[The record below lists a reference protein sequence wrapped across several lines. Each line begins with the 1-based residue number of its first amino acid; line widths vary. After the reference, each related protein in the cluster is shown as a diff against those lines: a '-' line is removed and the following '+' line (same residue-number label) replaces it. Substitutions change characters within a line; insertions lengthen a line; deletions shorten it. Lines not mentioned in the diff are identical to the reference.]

1 MIKPRINPVSIV
13 QSEAQSAASVLT
25 TAIPAA
31 ASKIQ
36 SAAGTI
42 ETAAINIDTIKALI
56 PRNCSLGTKQFCVG
70 FSTHTK
76 CNDLPLNISDIIPED
91 IVNFVGDEIQALQP
105 LEGIMAKITPVNI
118 QDLLILG
125 LGLMLVMAILF
136 ICLIRGLLAFVHF
149 FIRLGFCL
157 VFSLL
162 FFLSFLIPTIFLYHV
177 QSKIQDLGS
186 RIEVEK
192 GNVANLFVGALC
204 CASFMV
210 LAVIMS
216 VIL

>member
-1 MIKPRINPVSIV
+1 ML

-36 SAAGTI
+36 SATSSI
-42 ETAAINIDTIKALI
+42 ETAGSDAIKSLI

-105 LEGIMAKITPVNI
+105 LEGIMAKVTPGNI
-118 QDLLILG
+118 QDLLVLG
-125 LGLMLVMAILF
+125 CFVMAFLLGF
-136 ICLIRGLLAFVHF
+136 LISGLLTSVKK
-149 FIRLGFCL
+149 ILRLGFCL
-157 VFSLL
+157 VFGLL
-162 FFLSFLIPTIFLYHV
+162 CFISFLIPTYFLYLV

-186 RIEVEK
+186 SIEVEK
-192 GNVANLFVGALC
+192 GNVANLCVGALC
-204 CASFMV
+204 CAAFMV
-210 LAVIMS
+210 LTVITS
-216 VIL
+216 VFL